1 MIQNKLDKIK
11 FMIQNNKIKTYEVY
25 KFIKYIR

>member
-11 FMIQNNKIKTYEVY
+11 FMIQKIKTYGVY
-25 KFIKYIR
+25 KFIKCIR